1 LDFNFVKKLK
11 THGLTWDDYL
21 VERGRAAE
29 QDPAGLDEVDAERL
43 EFSKLNLHRM
53 SRIGRT
59 WKPSEALAILL
70 SHLDRPQV
78 WMVLSEAW
86 CGDSAQCMPMIRI
99 MAEAAPGVTL
109 RVLARDEN
117 LEVMDRYLTDGKRSI
132 PLLVAFDPDGNE
144 MFRWGARP
152 AEAQAVFEQA
162 FAEGLE
168 KPERLERLH
177 LFYGRNRGQALD
189 AEFVDILDRYPEG
202 TP

>member
-1 LDFNFVKKLK
+1 MDFNFVKKLK

-21 VERGRAAE
+21 VEMGRAAE
-29 QDPAGLDEVDAERL
+29 QDPAGLGEVDAEHL

-53 SRIGRT
+53 ARIGRT

-70 SHLDRPQV
+70 SRLDRPQV
-78 WMVLSEAW
+78 WMVLSETW

-168 KPERLERLH
+168 KPEGLKRLH
-177 LFYGRNRGQALD
+177 LFYGRNRGRALD
-189 AEFVDILDRYPEG
+189 AEFVDILARHLEG